1 MVYLLALT
9 LIVITVLVY
18 MIRNER
24 IIAPSMLFMIPFSL
38 SAFYLILNID
48 RWSVVLNLNTYL
60 VIVGGCIS
68 FLVGTS
74 VGKLSFRTRRVKD
87 TGLLNFCRKEKDIN
101 SLVFLVFLFVEVI
114 ILYLCLRG
122 IRNVVHRYGFYG
134 SLSFEIYRYRNLGI
148 YTTESVS
155 LGRYLDWA
163 YSFNLAAGYIWA
175 YIFAYRFANK
185 KRISLILIACI
196 LVSLVTGFIKGGRQ
210 ASVQM
215 IISGLLYYMFFFL
228 RKSSRA
234 RLPVKKILKIIILVA
249 VIAVS
254 FQSLGK
260 VLGRTVQ
267 ADFDQYIAVY
277 LSGCIRNLN
286 EWLKESHPLPD
297 IFGKM
302 TFANLYPYLGRKF
315 SRPEWIY
322 ALDLPYLSA
331 NGLNSGNIYTTFYA
345 YIYDFG
351 YIGVAILPFIIG
363 FISQHAYKRAIKRKS
378 FSEMDIDIPLLFYG
392 FVSYLLA
399 FSFFSNKFYEALV
412 SISTVRFLIFWF
424 IIKMAIKHSA
434 IINYKITFK
443 SSNSRE
449 NECVK

>member
-9 LIVITVLVY
+9 LIVTTVFVY

-38 SAFYLILNID
+38 SAFYLILNVS

-60 VIVGGCIS
+60 VIVGGCLS

-74 VGKLSFRTRRVKD
+74 AGKLGFRSRRVKD
-87 TGLLNFCRKEKDIN
+87 SGMLDFCRKEKEIN
-101 SLVFLVFLFVEVI
+101 SLTYLLFLFIEVV
-114 ILYLCLRG
+114 ILFLCIQG
-122 IRNVVHRYGFYG
+122 IRRVVHKYGFYG
-134 SLSFEIYRYRNLGI
+134 SLSFEMYKYRNLGM

-163 YSFNLAAGYIWA
+163 YTFNLSIGYIWA

-185 KRISLILIACI
+185 KRVSLLLIACI
-196 LVSLVTGFIKGGRQ
+196 LVPLVTGFVKGGRQ
-210 ASVQM
+210 ASVQI

-228 RKSSRA
+228 RRSSRA
-234 RLPVKKILKIIILVA
+234 RLPIKKVLKIVVVVAIL
-249 VIAVS
+249 AVS

-260 VLGRTVQ
+260 ILGRTVQ

-302 TFANLYPYLGRKF
+302 TFANLYPYLGRKL

-351 YIGVAILPFIIG
+351 YIGAVILPFIIG
-363 FISQHAYKRAIKRKS
+363 FVSQHTYKRAIKRKS

-392 FVSYLLA
+392 YISYLLA
-399 FSFFSNKFYEALV
+399 FSFFSNKFYEGLV
-412 SISTVRFLIFWF
+412 SISAVRFFIFWF
-424 IIKMAIKHSA
+424 VIKTVIKHSGM
-434 IINYKITFK
+434 INYKFTFG
-443 SSNSRE
+443 SHSSRE
-449 NECVK
+449 EQIK

>member
-1 MVYLLALT
+1 MVYFLALT
-9 LIVITVLVY
+9 LIVITVFVY

-60 VIVGGCIS
+60 VIVGGCLS
-68 FLVGTS
+68 FLIGTS
-74 VGKLSFRTRRVKD
+74 VGKLSFRTHKVKD
-87 TGLLNFCRKEKDIN
+87 QGLLSFCHKEKEIN
-101 SLVFLVFLFVEVI
+101 SLTFLVFLFVEIV
-114 ILYLCLRG
+114 ILYLCLQG

-134 SLSFEIYRYRNLGI
+134 SLSYEIYRYRNLGL

-163 YSFNLAAGYIWA
+163 YSFNLAIGYIWA

-196 LVSLVTGFIKGGRQ
+196 LVSLVTGFVKGGRQ
-210 ASVQM
+210 ASVQI
-215 IISGLLYYMFFFL
+215 IISGILYYMFFFL
-228 RKSSRA
+228 RKFSRA
-234 RLPVKKILKIIILVA
+234 RLPIKKVLKIVIVVAIL
-249 VIAVS
+249 AVS

-286 EWLKESHPLPD
+286 EWLKVSHPLPD
-297 IFGKM
+297 VFGKM

-351 YIGVAILPFIIG
+351 YIGAAILPFIIG
-363 FISQHAYKRAIKRKS
+363 FVSQQAYKRALKRKS

-392 FVSYLLA
+392 FISYLLA
-399 FSFFSNKFYEALV
+399 FSFFSNKFYECLV
-412 SISTVRFLIFWF
+412 SISAVRYFIFWF
-424 IIKMAIKHSA
+424 AIKMVIKHSGM
-434 IINYKITFK
+434 INIKFTLG
-443 SSNSRE
+443 SHTSRKE
-449 NECVK
+449 Q